1 MATNT
6 VKAVRMNKTGGPE
19 VLEYVD
25 VELGE
30 PGPGEVLIRQHAIG
44 VNFLDIYFRIGLYP
58 LPFPAGVGQEGS
70 GVIEKVGAGVTHVQP
85 GDRVAYAG
93 RPSGSYAQARVMP
106 ADIIVKLP
114 DAISFEQGAAMML
127 QGMTVQYL
135 LNSTYKVQ
143 KGDTVLFHAIAGG
156 VGTIACQWLKA
167 IGATVIGTVGSPEKA
182 ELAKSLGCD
191 HTILYREE
199 DFVKKVREITNGKG
213 VPVVYDS
220 IGKDT
225 FMQSLDCLSPLGTM
239 VTFGN
244 ASGPVPPVDLSI
256 LAGKGSLKVT
266 RPTLATYTL
275 NRALLEPMAEDL
287 FQMVISGK
295 VKIDISKRYPMEQ
308 AAQAQSDLESRK
320 TTGSIILIP

>member
-1 MATNT
+1 MTTNT
-6 VKAVRMNKTGGPE
+6 VKAIRMSKTGGAE

-25 VELGE
+25 VQLGE
-30 PGPGEVLIRQHAIG
+30 PGPGEVLVRHHAIG
-44 VNFLDIYFRIGLYP
+44 VNFLDIYFRNGLYP
-58 LPFPAGVGQEGS
+58 LPLPAGVGQEGA
-70 GVIEKVGAGVTHVQP
+70 GIIEKIGPNVTHLQV

-93 RPSGSYAQARVMP
+93 RPAGSYSQARVMP

-114 DAISFEQGAAMML
+114 DAISFEQAAAMML

-167 IGATVIGTVGSPEKA
+167 LGATIIGTVGSPEKA
-182 ELAKSLGCD
+182 ALAKSMGCD
-191 HTILYREE
+191 HTILYRDE
-199 DFVKKVREITNGKG
+199 DFVKRVREITDGKG

-225 FMQSLDCLSPLGTM
+225 FMKSLDCLSPLGTM

-244 ASGPVPPVDLSI
+244 ASGPVPPLDLSI

-266 RPTLATYTL
+266 RPTLTTYVL
-275 NRALLEPMAEDL
+275 NRALLEPMAADL
-287 FQMVISGK
+287 FQKVMSGQ
-295 VKIDISKRYPMEQ
+295 VKIEITHRYPLEQ
-308 AAQAQSDLESRK
+308 AAQAQRDMEDRK
-320 TTGSIILIP
+320 TTGSIILLP

>member
-1 MATNT
+1 MAANT
-6 VKAVRMNKTGGPE
+6 VKAIRMSKVGGPE
-19 VLEYVD
+19 VLEYVN

-58 LPFPAGVGQEGS
+58 VPLPAGMGQEGA
-70 GVIEKVGAGVTHVQP
+70 GVIEKVGPGVTHVKV

-93 RPSGSYAQARVMP
+93 RPAGSYAQARVMP
-106 ADIIVKLP
+106 ADILIKLP
-114 DAISFEQGAAMML
+114 DAITFEQAASMML

-143 KGDTVLFHAIAGG
+143 KGDTVLFHAAAGG
-156 VGTIACQWLKA
+156 VGSIACQWIKA
-167 IGATVIGTVGSPEKA
+167 LGATMIGTVGSPEKA
-182 ELAKSLGCD
+182 ALAKSLGCD

-199 DFVKKVREITNGKG
+199 DFVKRVREITGGKG

-225 FMQSLDCLSPLGTM
+225 FMKSLDCLAPLGTM

-244 ASGPVPPVDLSI
+244 ASGPVPPLDVSI
-256 LAGKGSLKVT
+256 LAGKGSIKVT
-266 RPTLATYTL
+266 RPTLTTYVL
-275 NRALLEPMAEDL
+275 NRELLEPMAADL
-287 FQMVISGK
+287 FNRVMSGQ
-295 VKIDISKRYPMEQ
+295 VKIDISKRYPLEQ
-308 AAQAQSDLESRK
+308 AAQAQRDMEERK

>member
-1 MATNT
+1 MSTMT
-6 VKAVRMNKTGGPE
+6 VKAIKMFKTGGPE

-30 PGPGEVLIRQHAIG
+30 PGPGEILVKHHAIG
-44 VNFLDIYFRIGLYP
+44 VNYLDIYFREGLYP
-58 LPFPAGVGQEGS
+58 QPMPSGMGQEGA
-70 GVIEKVGAGVTHVQP
+70 GVVEKVGASVTHLAV

-93 RPSGSYAQARVMP
+93 RPSGSYAQARIMP
-106 ADIIVKLP
+106 ADIVLKLP
-114 DAISFEQGAAMML
+114 DAISFETGAAMML
-127 QGMTVQYL
+127 QGLTAQYL
-135 LNSTYKVQ
+135 LNDTYKVQ

-167 IGATVIGTVGSPEKA
+167 LGATVIGTVGSPEKA
-182 ELAKSLGCD
+182 AIAKAHGCD

-199 DFVKKVREITNGKG
+199 DFVARVKEITGGKG

-225 FMQSLDCLSPLGTM
+225 FMKSLDCLSPRGLM

-244 ASGPVPPVDLSI
+244 ASGPVPPLDVGI

-266 RPTLATYTL
+266 RPTLTTYVL
-275 NRALLEPMAEDL
+275 NRQLLESGAADL
-287 FQMVISGK
+287 FQRVISGQI
-295 VKIDISKRYPMEQ
+295 KIEITDRYPLEK
-308 AAQAQSDLESRK
+308 AGQAQKDMADRK
-320 TTGSIILIP
+320 TTGSIILVP

>member
-1 MATNT
+1 MAANT
-6 VKAVRMNKTGGPE
+6 VKAIRMSKVGGPE

-44 VNFLDIYFRIGLYP
+44 VNFLDIYFRVGLYP
-58 LPFPAGVGQEGS
+58 VPLPAGMGQEGA
-70 GVIEKVGAGVTHVQP
+70 GLIEKVGPGVTHVKV

-93 RPSGSYAQARVMP
+93 RPAGSYAQARVMP
-106 ADIIVKLP
+106 ADILIKLP
-114 DAISFEQGAAMML
+114 DAISFEQAASMML

-143 KGDTVLFHAIAGG
+143 KGDTVLFHAAAGG
-156 VGTIACQWLKA
+156 VGSIACQWLKA
-167 IGATVIGTVGSPEKA
+167 LGAITIGTVGSPEKA
-182 ELAKSLGCD
+182 ALAKSMGCD

-199 DFVKKVREITNGKG
+199 DFVKRVREITGGKG

-225 FMQSLDCLSPLGTM
+225 FMKSLDCLSPLGTL

-244 ASGPVPPVDLSI
+244 ASGPVPLLDVSI

-266 RPTLATYTL
+266 RPTLTTYVL
-275 NRALLEPMAEDL
+275 NRELLEPMAADL
-287 FQMVISGK
+287 FNRVMSGQ
-295 VKIDISKRYPMEQ
+295 VKIDISKRYPLEQ
-308 AAQAQSDLESRK
+308 AAQAQRDMEERK
-320 TTGSIILIP
+320 TTGSIILLP

>member
-1 MATNT
+1 MTTNT
-6 VKAVRMNKTGGPE
+6 VKAIRMAKTGGAE

-30 PGPGEVLIRQHAIG
+30 PGPGEVLIRHHAIG
-44 VNFLDIYFRIGLYP
+44 VNFLDIYFRNGLYP
-58 LPFPAGVGQEGS
+58 APLPAGVGQEGA
-70 GVIEKVGAGVTHVQP
+70 GIIEKVGDGVTHVKV

-93 RPSGSYAQARVMP
+93 RPLGSYAQARVMP

-114 DAISFEQGAAMML
+114 DAISFEQAAAMML

-135 LNSTYKVQ
+135 INSTYKVQ
-143 KGDTVLFHAIAGG
+143 KGDTVLFHAAAGG
-156 VGTIACQWLKA
+156 VGSIACQWLKA

-182 ELAKSLGCD
+182 ALAKSMGCD

-199 DFVKKVREITNGKG
+199 DFVQRVKEITNGRG

-225 FMQSLDCLSPLGTM
+225 FMKSLDCLSPLGTM
-239 VTFGN
+239 ITFGN
-244 ASGPVPPVDLSI
+244 ASGPVPPLDVSI

-266 RPTLATYTL
+266 RPTLTTYVL
-275 NRALLEPMAEDL
+275 NRSLLEPMSADL
-287 FQMVISGK
+287 FQRVMSGQ
-295 VKIDISKRYPMEQ
+295 VKIDISHRYPLEQ
-308 AAQAQSDLESRK
+308 AAQAQRDMESRK
-320 TTGSIILIP
+320 TTGSIILLP

>member
-1 MATNT
+1 MTTNT
-6 VKAVRMNKTGGPE
+6 VKAIRMSKTGGAE

-25 VELGE
+25 VQLGE
-30 PGPGEVLIRQHAIG
+30 PGPREVLVRHHAIG
-44 VNFLDIYFRIGLYP
+44 VNFLDIYFRNGLYP
-58 LPFPAGVGQEGS
+58 VPLPAGVGQEGA
-70 GVIEKVGAGVTHVQP
+70 GVIEKVGPNVTHVKV

-93 RPSGSYAQARVMP
+93 RPAGSYSQARVMP

-114 DAISFEQGAAMML
+114 DAISFEQAAAMML

-167 IGATVIGTVGSPEKA
+167 LGATVIGTVGSPEKA
-182 ELAKSLGCD
+182 ELAKSMGCD
-191 HTILYREE
+191 HTILYRDE
-199 DFVKKVREITNGKG
+199 DFVKRVREITDGKG

-225 FMQSLDCLSPLGTM
+225 FMKSLDCLSPLGTM

-244 ASGPVPPVDLSI
+244 ASGPVPPLDVSI
-256 LAGKGSLKVT
+256 LAGKGSIKVT
-266 RPTLATYTL
+266 RPTLTTYVL
-275 NRALLEPMAEDL
+275 NRALLEPMAADL
-287 FQMVISGK
+287 FQKVMSGQ
-295 VKIDISKRYPMEQ
+295 VKIEITHRYPLEQ
-308 AAQAQSDLESRK
+308 AAQAQRDMEERK
-320 TTGSIILIP
+320 TTGSIILLP

>member
-1 MATNT
+1 MAANT
-6 VKAVRMNKTGGPE
+6 VKAIRMSKVGGPE

-58 LPFPAGVGQEGS
+58 VPLPAGMGQEGA
-70 GVIEKVGAGVTHVQP
+70 GVIEKVGAGVTHVKV

-93 RPSGSYAQARVMP
+93 RPAGSYAQARVMP
-106 ADIIVKLP
+106 ADILIKLP
-114 DAISFEQGAAMML
+114 DAISFEQAASMML

-143 KGDTVLFHAIAGG
+143 KGDTVLFHAAAGG
-156 VGTIACQWLKA
+156 VGSIACQWLKA
-167 IGATVIGTVGSPEKA
+167 LGATTIGTVGSPEKA
-182 ELAKSLGCD
+182 ALAKSMGCD
-191 HTILYREE
+191 HTILYRDE
-199 DFVKKVREITNGKG
+199 DFVARVREITGGKG

-225 FMQSLDCLSPLGTM
+225 FMKSLDCLSPLGTL

-244 ASGPVPPVDLSI
+244 ASGPVPLLDTSI

-266 RPTLATYTL
+266 RPTLTTYVL
-275 NRALLEPMAEDL
+275 NRELLEPMAADL
-287 FQMVISGK
+287 FNRVISGQ
-295 VKIDISKRYPMEQ
+295 VKIDISKRYPLEQ
-308 AAQAQSDLESRK
+308 AAQAQRDMEERK
-320 TTGSIILIP
+320 TTGSIILLP

>member
-1 MATNT
+1 MTTNT
-6 VKAVRMNKTGGPE
+6 VKAIRMNKTGGPE
-19 VLEYVD
+19 VLEYLD

-30 PGPGEVLIRQHAIG
+30 PGPGEVLIRHHAIG

-58 LPFPAGVGQEGS
+58 SPLPAGVGQEGA
-70 GVIEKVGAGVTHVQP
+70 GVIEKVGAGVTHVKV

-93 RPSGSYAQARVMP
+93 RPAGSYSQARVMP

-114 DAISFEQGAAMML
+114 DAIGFEQAAAMML

-143 KGDTVLFHAIAGG
+143 KGDTVLFHAAAGG
-156 VGTIACQWLKA
+156 VGSIACQWLKA
-167 IGATVIGTVGSPEKA
+167 LGATVIGTVGSPEKA
-182 ELAKSLGCD
+182 ALAKSMGCD

-199 DFVKKVREITNGKG
+199 DFVKRVREITDGKG

-225 FMQSLDCLSPLGTM
+225 FMKSLDCLSPLGTM

-244 ASGPVPPVDLSI
+244 ASGPVPPLDLSI
-256 LAGKGSLKVT
+256 LAGKGSIKVT
-266 RPTLATYTL
+266 RPTLTTYVL
-275 NRALLEPMAEDL
+275 NRALLEPMAADL
-287 FQMVISGK
+287 FNRVMTGQ
-295 VKIDISKRYPMEQ
+295 VKIEISDRYPLEQ
-308 AAQAQSDLESRK
+308 AAQAQRDMEDRK
-320 TTGSIILIP
+320 TTGSIILLP

>member
-1 MATNT
+1 MTANT
-6 VKAVRMNKTGGPE
+6 VKAIRMSKTGGAE

-25 VELGE
+25 VQLGE
-30 PGPGEVLIRQHAIG
+30 PGPGEVLVRHHAIG
-44 VNFLDIYFRIGLYP
+44 VNFLDIYFRNGLYP
-58 LPFPAGVGQEGS
+58 SPLPAGVGQEGA
-70 GVIEKVGAGVTHVQP
+70 GVIEKVGPNVTHVKV

-93 RPSGSYAQARVMP
+93 RPAGSYSQARVMP

-114 DAISFEQGAAMML
+114 DAISFEQAAAMML

-167 IGATVIGTVGSPEKA
+167 LGATVIGTVGSPEKA
-182 ELAKSLGCD
+182 ALAKSMGCD
-191 HTILYREE
+191 HTILYRDE
-199 DFVKKVREITNGKG
+199 DFVKRVREITDGKG

-225 FMQSLDCLSPLGTM
+225 FMKSLDCLSPLGTM

-244 ASGPVPPVDLSI
+244 ASGPVPLLDVSI
-256 LAGKGSLKVT
+256 LAGKGSIKVT
-266 RPTLATYTL
+266 RPTLTTYVL
-275 NRALLEPMAEDL
+275 NRALLEPMAADL
-287 FQMVISGK
+287 FQRVMSGQ
-295 VKIDISKRYPMEQ
+295 VKIEITHRYPLEQ
-308 AAQAQSDLESRK
+308 APQAQRDMEERK
-320 TTGSIILIP
+320 TTGSIILLP

>member
-1 MATNT
+1 MTTNT
-6 VKAVRMNKTGGPE
+6 VKAIRMSKVGGPE

-58 LPFPAGVGQEGS
+58 VPLPAGMGQEGA
-70 GVIEKVGAGVTHVQP
+70 GVIEKVGPGVTHVKV

-93 RPSGSYAQARVMP
+93 RPAGSYAQARVMP
-106 ADIIVKLP
+106 ADILIKLP
-114 DAISFEQGAAMML
+114 DAISFEQAASMML

-143 KGDTVLFHAIAGG
+143 KGDTVLFHAAAGG
-156 VGTIACQWLKA
+156 VGSIACQWLKA
-167 IGATVIGTVGSPEKA
+167 LGAITIGTVGSPEKA
-182 ELAKSLGCD
+182 ALAKSLGCD
-191 HTILYREE
+191 YTILYREE
-199 DFVKKVREITNGKG
+199 DFVKRVREITGGKG

-225 FMQSLDCLSPLGTM
+225 FMKSLDCLSPLGTM

-244 ASGPVPPVDLSI
+244 ASGPVPPLDVSI
-256 LAGKGSLKVT
+256 LAGKGSIKVT
-266 RPTLATYTL
+266 RPTLTTYVL
-275 NRALLEPMAEDL
+275 NRELLEPMAADL
-287 FQMVISGK
+287 FNRVMSGQ
-295 VKIDISKRYPMEQ
+295 VKIDISKRYPLEQ
-308 AAQAQSDLESRK
+308 AAQAQRDMEERK